1 MSNSFAALFGDDSD
15 SDSEDGQPIK
25 TAERRTASSVT
36 AVRLSG
42 DTTTTST
49 ERRMA
54 GASHMEGAYDADLD
68 TVLSDLVEGYTK
80 QEPPPQDAAAAAA
93 AGIGHAGGGAGSD
106 CDEWSGGGQSTAA
119 AAVPK
124 ADDGL
129 NSATRRKVARAAAR
143 KAAEEAAA
151 VA

>member
-49 ERRMA
+49 GRNVTS
-54 GASHMEGAYDADLD
+54 G
-68 TVLSDLVEGYTK
+68 K
-80 QEPPPQDAAAAAA
+80 QKKKKHHVPPRWKVGSFWDM
-93 AGIGHAGGGAGSD
+93 IG
-106 CDEWSGGGQSTAA
+106 
-119 AAVPK
+119 
-124 ADDGL
+124 
-129 NSATRRKVARAAAR
+129 R
-143 KAAEEAAA
+143 
-151 VA
+151 